1 MPQKTLTVTAET
13 YSKLNNVTSSFN
25 RKSTVKVTADD
36 FNEEVSMEATLA
48 SVWNSILIKRE
59 KNDQNLINICLN
71 YGI

>member
-1 MPQKTLTVTAET
+1 MTAEI
-13 YSKLNNVTSSFN
+13 YSKLNNATSSFN
-25 RKSTVKVTADD
+25 KNSTVKVTADD
-36 FNEEVSMEATLA
+36 FNEEVSTEATLA

>member
-1 MPQKTLTVTAET
+1 MTAEI

-25 RKSTVKVTADD
+25 KKSTVKVTADD
-36 FNEEVSMEATLA
+36 FNEEVSTEATLA

-71 YGI
+71 CGI

>member
-1 MPQKTLTVTAET
+1 MTAEI

-25 RKSTVKVTADD
+25 KKSTVKVTADD
-36 FNEEVSMEATLA
+36 FNEEVSTEATLA

-59 KNDQNLINICLN
+59 KSDQNLINICLN

>member
-1 MPQKTLTVTAET
+1 MTAEI
-13 YSKLNNVTSSFN
+13 YSKLNNATSSFN
-25 RKSTVKVTADD
+25 KNSTVKVTADD
-36 FNEEVSMEATLA
+36 FNEEVSTEAILA

>member
-1 MPQKTLTVTAET
+1 MTAEI

-25 RKSTVKVTADD
+25 KKSTVKVTADD
-36 FNEEVSMEATLA
+36 FNEEVSTEATLA